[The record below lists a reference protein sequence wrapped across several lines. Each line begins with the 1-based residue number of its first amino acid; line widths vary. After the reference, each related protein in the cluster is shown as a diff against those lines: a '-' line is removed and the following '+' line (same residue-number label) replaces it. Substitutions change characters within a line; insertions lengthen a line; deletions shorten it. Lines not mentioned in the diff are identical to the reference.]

1 MSLIVDIRKN
11 LGDFTLDVVFETG
24 KGITGILG
32 PSGGGKS
39 LTLKCIAGIE
49 KPDSGRIILDG
60 VTLFD
65 SEKGI
70 NLPPQ
75 KRRVG
80 YLFQNYALFPNMTV
94 KQNIMCGLCI
104 EKDKREKRRKYSDII
119 KLMQLDGLENR
130 KPSQLSGGQQ
140 QRAALARIL
149 VNEPKLL
156 MLDEP
161 FSALD
166 THLRGKLQIET
177 KALLRDYGRD
187 VLIVTHSRDEAYHL
201 CDDIAV
207 ISDGTLAAKKATK
220 ELFADPGSVA
230 AAMITGCKNIAL
242 ARKVGEFEVEVPEWG
257 GLRFITKAPV
267 RDELKAIGIR
277 AHYFNPATPHNRHA
291 VIYKGEMEEIFETI
305 ILFRFAEQSEDSPD
319 VWWRLSKDKRPKD
332 FPSELGIAPANILL
346 LY

>member
-1 MSLIVDIRKN
+1 MSLIVDIKKQ
-11 LGDFTLDVVFETG
+11 LGEFCLDVNFETESR
-24 KGITGILG
+24 ITGILG

-49 KPDSGRIILDG
+49 KPDSGKIILDG

-65 SEKGI
+65 SDKGI

-94 KQNIMCGLCI
+94 KQNIMCGLCC
-104 EKDKREKRRKYSDII
+104 EKDKREKQSKYNDII
-119 KLMQLDGLENR
+119 KLMQLDGLEAH

-177 KALLRDYGRD
+177 KALLREYGRD
-187 VLIVTHSRDEAYHL
+187 VLLVTHSRDEAYHL

-207 ISDGTLAAKKATK
+207 ISDGRLAAMKGTK
-220 ELFADPGSVA
+220 ELFADPGSIA
-230 AAMITGCKNIAL
+230 AAKITGCKNVVS

-257 GLRFITKAPV
+257 GIRFATKVPV
-267 RDELKAIGIR
+267 KDGLKAIGIR
-277 AHYFNPATPHNRHA
+277 AHYFNPSTPHNRHE
-291 VIYKGEMEEIFETI
+291 VVYTGEMEEIFETI
-305 ILFRFAEQSEDSPD
+305 ILFRYAGQVENSPD
-319 VWWRLSKDKRPKD
+319 VWWRLPKDKRPKD
-332 FPSELGIAPANILL
+332 FPSQLGTAPANILL